1 MDDQSGGDR
10 HDREAHL
17 VRRMTPDSV
26 NRRLDE
32 LTERRVREAAA
43 LPPEE
48 LDRRLRSLETA
59 WTTERVLEAN
69 ASALALLGV
78 ALAAAH
84 DRRWLLLTGVVGG
97 FLLQHSGA
105 RRCRSSAPSASVTGA
120 RSTRSAALSRRCAA
134 TSTEESSAG
143 TRQSTPQRPSSPSGA
158 DSRAGSERY
167 DASCPRRR

>member
-84 DRRWLLLTGVVGG
+84 DRRWLLLTGIVGG
-97 FLLQHSGA
+97 FLLQHSIQGWCPPLPVFRA
-105 RRCRSSAPSASVTGA
+105 LGFRDRREIDEE
-120 RSTRSAALSRRCAA
+120 RSALKALRGDFDRGVLGGDPAVDPAAALEPIRR
-134 TSTEESSAG
+134 
-143 TRQSTPQRPSSPSGA
+143 
-158 DSRAGSERY
+158 
-167 DASCPRRR
+167 